1 MKKIIMLA
9 VASSMFLTSCSKFV
23 DGYETSPNDPS
34 QVTPGLLLTNVQV
47 TTFSNYSGQMAR
59 LTSLLM
65 QQSSGTDFQF
75 SQFERYNIK
84 ESDNTNDWDNHYAAF
99 VNARELERV
108 SGDANPYYRGMAR
121 VLLAMNASL
130 TTDLWGDVPFSEA
143 GKGLDGAAN
152 FNPAYDTQEAIY
164 TGLNTL
170 LNDAISDFNRAD
182 TDNTLLP
189 ESDDLI
195 FGGDVNQWIIT
206 ANVLKARFANH
217 LSKRNPSGSATAA
230 LAAIAD
236 ANTAGLAR
244 GFACNANWGTT
255 TNSANQWYA
264 FQENRAG
271 YLQMGA
277 ALVNLMNST
286 NDPRRSFYMT
296 LDAAGAYSGTVAGTD
311 DVSTSKI
318 GTYFASA
325 GAPSPMVTYVEA
337 KFIEAEAAFRSG
349 NTNTAADA
357 FNEAV
362 KAHIT
367 LVTGASDP
375 TFEAAQASETS
386 STITLEKIMTQKYVA
401 MFTQIEVWADWRRT
415 NIPALTPCSNG
426 VISAIP
432 RRLVTPISERN
443 YNTNAV
449 VVSDMTASIWWDQ

>member
-1 MKKIIMLA
+1 MLA

-34 QVTPGLLLTNVQV
+34 EVTPGLLLTNVQV

-84 ESDNTNDWDNHYAAF
+84 ESDNTNDWDNQYTAF
-99 VNARELERV
+99 VNARKLESI

-143 GKGLDGAAN
+143 GRGLDGQEF

-164 TGLNTL
+164 TSLNAL
-170 LNDAISDFNRAD
+170 LNDALVDFAKAEG
-182 TDNTLLP
+182 DNTLLP
-189 ESDDLI
+189 EGDDLI
-195 FGGDVNQWIIT
+195 FAGDVNQWVIT

-230 LAAIAD
+230 LAAISD
-236 ANTAGLAR
+236 ATTAGLAR

-255 TNSANQWYA
+255 SNSANQWFS

-271 YLQMGA
+271 YLQMGD
-277 ALVNLMNST
+277 ALVSIMNTT

-296 LDAAGAYSGTVAGTD
+296 LDTGGIYRGTIAGTD
-311 DVSTSKI
+311 DVTTSKI
-318 GTYFASA
+318 GTYFASS
-325 GAPSPMVTYVEA
+325 GAPSPMVTYAEA

-349 NTNTAADA
+349 NTATAATA

-362 KAHIT
+362 QSHVA

-401 MFTQIEVWADWRRT
+401 MFTQIEVFTDWRRT
-415 NIPALTPCSNG
+415 NIPALTPCANG
-426 VISAIP
+426 LISSIP
-432 RRLVTPISERN
+432 RRFVTPISERN

-449 VVSDMTASIWWDQ
+449 IVSDMTTSVWWDQ